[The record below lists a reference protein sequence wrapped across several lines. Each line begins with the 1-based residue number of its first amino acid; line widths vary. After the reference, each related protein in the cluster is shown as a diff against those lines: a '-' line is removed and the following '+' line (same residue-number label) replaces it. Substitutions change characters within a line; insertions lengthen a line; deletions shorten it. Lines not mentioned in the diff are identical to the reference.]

1 MDDSLSNSH
10 LEPNLDKN
18 AASYFNSFE
27 RVITFKQ
34 LAHDQCFNDTIENS
48 RMSPPIGRFGSVKST
63 LCWANLIISIPFL

>member
-27 RVITFKQ
+27 RVSTFKQ
-34 LAHDQCFNDTIENS
+34 LAHDSYGF
-48 RMSPPIGRFGSVKST
+48 KSM
-63 LCWANLIISIPFL
+63 LEWMIPLMTQSKTVACRHLLADSDL